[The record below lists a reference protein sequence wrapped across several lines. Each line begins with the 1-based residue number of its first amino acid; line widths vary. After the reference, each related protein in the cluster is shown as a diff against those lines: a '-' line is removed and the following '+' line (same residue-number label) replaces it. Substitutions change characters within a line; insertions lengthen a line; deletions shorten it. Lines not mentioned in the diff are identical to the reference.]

1 MSNRRNFLQSSF
13 FGSLGLLLSK
23 KAGAAGAGKSIVAGE
38 ATVNGEGFVVTG
50 HPVVISTWD
59 AGLAA
64 NKGAW
69 EVLGRN
75 GNALDAVEAGVKVT
89 ESSLNCCVGLGA
101 NPDRDGYVTLDASI
115 MDHQWNCGSVAALQR
130 IKHPISVARRVME
143 KTPHVML
150 VGVGAQQFAV
160 AEGFPLE
167 EDKLSDDAKKTYEQ
181 WLKKSEYKP
190 VINIENSKG
199 SGAVLH
205 TDGDN
210 MGMAG
215 SAAGASG
222 GEGASAGTSAGD
234 YYAAAPARLP
244 NGEWNHDT
252 IGMVAM
258 DADGNLSGSCTTSG
272 MAFKMRGRVGDSPII
287 GAGLFVDNE
296 VGAVTATG
304 QGEDVIRIC
313 GSHTVVEYMRQGLSP
328 EEACKAAVE
337 RIARIKK
344 EKAKDIQVGFI
355 AVNKKGETGGYAL
368 NKGFSYAVKSGSE
381 ERLVTAKSIY

>member
-1 MSNRRNFLQSSF
+1 MSNRRKFLASSF
-13 FGSLGLLLSK
+13 FGSLGLLLAKRSSAASL
-23 KAGAAGAGKSIVAGE
+23 AGPVP
-38 ATVNGEGFVVTG
+38 VTG
-50 HPVVISTWD
+50 RAVVISTWD
-59 AGLAA
+59 TGLAA

-69 EVLGRN
+69 EVLGNN
-75 GNALDAVEAGVKVT
+75 GSALDAVEAGVKVT
-89 ESSLNCCVGLGA
+89 ESSVNCCVGLGA
-101 NPDRDGYVTLDASI
+101 NPDRDGFVTLDASI

-150 VGVGAQQFAV
+150 VGAGAQQFAV

-167 EDKLSDDAKKTYEQ
+167 EDKLSDDAKKTYDK

-190 VINIENSKG
+190 VINIENTRS
-199 SGAVLH
+199 S
-205 TDGDN
+205 
-210 MGMAG
+210 G
-215 SAAGASG
+215 SAGERGSHGATAMT
-222 GEGASAGTSAGD
+222 ASND

-244 NGEWNHDT
+244 DGEWNHDT

-258 DADGNLSGSCTTSG
+258 DAAGNLSGSCTTSG

-313 GSHTVVEYMRQGLSP
+313 GSHSVIEYMRQGMAP
-328 EEACKAAVE
+328 EDACRAAVE
-337 RIARIKK
+337 KIARIKK
-344 EKAKDIQVGFI
+344 EKAKDIQIGFI
-355 AVNKKGETGGYAL
+355 AINKKGETGGYAL
-368 NKGFSYAVKSGSE
+368 QKGFSYAVKSATE
-381 ERLVTAKSIY
+381 EKLVTAKSYL

>member
-1 MSNRRNFLQSSF
+1 MSTRRKFLSSAALGS
-13 FGSLGLLLSK
+13 FGLFLSK
-23 KAGAAGAGKSIVAGE
+23 KLAAEPVSNTI
-38 ATVNGEGFVVTG
+38 TG

-59 AGLAA
+59 TGLAA

-75 GNALDAVEAGVKVT
+75 GTALDAVEAGVRVT

-101 NPDRDGYVTLDASI
+101 NPDRDGFVTLDASI
-115 MDHQWNCGSVAALQR
+115 MDHQWNCGSVAFLER

-150 VGVGAQQFAV
+150 VGEGAQEFAI

-167 EDKLSDDAKKTYEQ
+167 APGLSDDAKKAYEE

-190 VINIENSKG
+190 IINIENTK
-199 SGAVLH
+199 SGHGPNNDL
-205 TDGDN
+205 
-210 MGMAG
+210 
-215 SAAGASG
+215 G
-222 GEGASAGTSAGD
+222 GQGPW
-234 YYAAAPARLP
+234 APARLP

-258 DADGNLSGSCTTSG
+258 DAAGNLSGSCTTSG
-272 MAFKMRGRVGDSPII
+272 MGFKMRGRLGDSPII
-287 GAGLFVDNE
+287 GAGLYVDNE

-313 GSHTVVEYMRQGLSP
+313 GSHSVVEYMRQGLSP
-328 EEACKAAVE
+328 EQACKAAVE
-337 RIARIKK
+337 KIVRIKK
-344 EKAKDIQVGFI
+344 EKAKDIQVAFI
-355 AVNKKGETGGYAL
+355 ALNKKGETGAYAIQTGFNYAL
-368 NKGFSYAVKSGSE
+368 KNNLEEKMVEVKS
-381 ERLVTAKSIY
+381 YF